1 MEDKLLKID
10 PNLPVIVAGAA
21 GKDIIGRLKSDLR
34 MYTSNPAKIRTSFGG
49 VARNV
54 AENLARLGH
63 PVTLLSV
70 VGDDDRG
77 DRLLT
82 QARQAGVNIDHVL
95 RTSEHPTGTYV
106 GIITTNGQFQCAMD
120 DMRAISCLSVEYIQQ
135 HAHLFKE
142 ASMLFVDMNIPRD
155 VLKYMVSLAR
165 HANIPICADP
175 TSLALTPRL
184 KPYLKHLLLM
194 TPNVNEAEYLCG
206 EIDKITNRRQALN
219 AAKFLVGT
227 GVKIVVITLGEQG
240 LCYATS
246 ETSGFIPAIKTEIM
260 DPTGA
265 GDALTATIIFGLVNE
280 IPIDDAVRL
289 GVSAASLTLRYSGTV
304 IPDLTLEKLYDQLV
318 I

>member
-1 MEDKLLKID
+1 MNDSIIKID
-10 PNLPVIVAGAA
+10 PNLPVIVIGAA
-21 GKDIIGRLKSDLR
+21 GKDIVGKLKSDFQ
-34 MYTSNPAKIRTSFGG
+34 MHTSTPAKIRTSFGG

-54 AENLARLGH
+54 AENLARLGQ
-63 PVTLLSV
+63 PVVLLTV

-77 DRLLT
+77 DRLIS
-82 QARQAGVNIDHVL
+82 QARQAGVNVDHVL
-95 RTSEHPTGTYV
+95 KTSEHPTGTYV
-106 GIITTNGQFQCAMD
+106 GIISANGQFQCAMD
-120 DMRAISCLSVEYIQQ
+120 DMRAINCLTVDYIQK

-142 ASMLFVDMNIPRD
+142 ACMLFIDVNIPKD
-155 VLKYMVSLAR
+155 VLRLVIKLAR
-165 HANIPICADP
+165 RANLPICADP
-175 TSLALTPRL
+175 TSMALAPRL

-194 TPNVNEAEYLCG
+194 TPNTNEAEILC
-206 EIDKITNRRQALN
+206 EEMEKVTNRREALK
-219 AAKFLVGT
+219 AAKYLVGT

-265 GDALTATIIFGLVNE
+265 GDALTATIIFGLIND

-289 GVSAASLTLRYSGTV
+289 GVSAASLTLRHSGTV
-304 IPDLTLEKLYDQLV
+304 VPDLSLEKLYDQLV